1 MFKKVLEYAGSYK
14 KTTYASMA
22 VMLLGI
28 IVSVL
33 PFLFLYQLIAPLL
46 MHRQLELTYST
57 LRRLIRRPVCKR
69 VIPLPLRGIP
79 HTKKPT
85 RIITEEIGKKAVGCD
100 RRNRHWIAKKDV
112 YRRYRFH
119 RIAACPCPA

>member
-46 MHRQLELTYST
+46 MHRQLELTYA
-57 LRRLIRRPVCKR
+57 LIRLGAIALCGVLYAVLYVKGLSLSHYAAYHTLKNLR
-69 VIPLPLRGIP
+69 VSLQRKLEKSRW
-79 HTKKPT
+79 
-85 RIITEEIGKKAVGCD
+85 V
-100 RRNRHWIAKKDV
+100 
-112 YRRYRFH
+112 
-119 RIAACPCPA
+119 